1 MLLYRIR
8 STIAALI
15 ICGVQLAVAAPG
27 FITSASVSQDEGSA
41 LISIQFACRVEYID
55 HLPVLYGD
63 RLRVQ
68 MDSTGIC
75 SGAPP
80 TIASTH
86 EQYRPLNSDLAKLQ
100 ELDYDG
106 TSRGNQ
112 ILTLVFSEVVQYTVS
127 TDGAQDR
134 LDVRVKLDGAPA
146 SAPTPERA
154 ATGGVRVRREAEVVP
169 DYVINLS
176 SSRTPHTAS
185 DRVIDNMSPGLSI
198 FETEVVLGGITWY
211 RLRVG
216 TFETTEDAQ
225 LELMKLHITH
235 PAAWVDRAEK
245 GSGGASRDD
254 ISAEGVAAET
264 YASNAALASIGLDE
278 IDELMAD
285 ARRAVVAGELSRAVQ
300 IYTKVLR
307 VPNHDR
313 HAEAHEF
320 LGLARE
326 KNGQMAHAK
335 AEYQRYLALYPNSD
349 GAGRVSQRLAAML
362 ATSRRPESSMTTIAV
377 ADQATEKRQ
386 AGDWRVQTFFSQYY
400 RHDANQVNEEDAITS
415 QSALYSDV
423 NLDVRRRGE
432 RFDFSS
438 RLSAGYRNDFL
449 DEGEGSG
456 NETRIS
462 YAYADL
468 ADARTGLRGRI
479 GRQSKNTSGVL
490 GRFDGLNLSYRATE
504 RILVSTVFGQPVSS
518 ASDGLESERSFYG
531 ASIDYGPILEN
542 LELGMFFV
550 QQDIEGVQDRQ
561 AVGTEFRYFGESKS
575 LWGLIDFDTSYSE
588 LSSAFLQGNWRVTPR
603 LNVSGSFDRRH
614 TPYLSTGTAL
624 VGQPVQTFAEL
635 QVLFTENELRQLSL
649 DRAPISNSY
658 TAGISF
664 SISPKLQI
672 SADFNQTSVDASPE
686 SGGVSGMPESSYQY
700 LSTTLIASSLFKEG
714 DVSMLGLRYSSSDS
728 AQVTSLIVD
737 SRFPLGKRW
746 RINPRLRVDQR
757 IIMSDSSDEWQ
768 LTPGLRLQFRHNRKL
783 RIELEV
789 GKQFSQRQ
797 LAETDLDRESY
808 FVNLGY
814 QFYF

>member
-1 MLLYRIR
+1 M
-8 STIAALI
+8 
-15 ICGVQLAVAAPG
+15 AAPG
-27 FITSASVSQDEGSA
+27 FIVSTNITRDADSA

-75 SGAPP
+75 SGAAP
-80 TIASTH
+80 TIANRH
-86 EQYRPLNSDLAKLQ
+86 ELHLPLNADLAKLQ

-106 TSRGNQ
+106 TSQGNQ
-112 ILTLVFSEVVQYTVS
+112 ILTLVFSEIVQYTVS
-127 TDGAQDR
+127 PDGARDR
-134 LDVRVKLDGAPA
+134 LQVRVRLDNASTA
-146 SAPTPERA
+146 SAPAARA
-154 ATGGVRVRREAEVVP
+154 ATGGVRVPREPEVLP

-185 DRVIDNMSPGLSI
+185 DRVIENLSAGLTV
-198 FETEVVLGGITWY
+198 FETEVVLSGITWY

-216 TFETTEDAQ
+216 SFANTEDAQ
-225 LELMKLHITH
+225 VELMKLYSTY
-235 PAAWVDRAEK
+235 PTAWVDRAEK
-245 GSGGASRDD
+245 DLGDASSDD
-254 ISAEGVAAET
+254 ALAASTAVET
-264 YASNAALASIGLDE
+264 YASSAALASIGLDE

-285 ARRAVVAGELSRAVQ
+285 ARRAMVADELSRAVQ

-349 GAGRVSQRLAAML
+349 GASRVSQRLAALL
-362 ATSRRPESSMTTIAV
+362 ATNRRPKASSNTAIASSG
-377 ADQATEKRQ
+377 QAVRKQT
-386 AGDWRVQTFFSQYY
+386 GDWRIQTFFSQYY
-400 RHDANQVNEEDAITS
+400 RRDANQLNEEDEITS

-423 NLDVRRRGE
+423 NLDIRRRGE

-468 ADARTGLRGRI
+468 ADAKTGLRGRI
-479 GRQSKNTSGVL
+479 GRQSKNTGGVL
-490 GRFDGLNLSYRATE
+490 GRFDGLNVSYRATE
-504 RILVSTVFGQPVSS
+504 RILISTILGQPVNS
-518 ASDGLESERSFYG
+518 ASDGLESERTFYA
-531 ASIDYGPILEN
+531 ASIDYGPIFEN
-542 LELGMFFV
+542 LEVGMFFV
-550 QQDIEGVQDRQ
+550 QQDIEGVDDRQ
-561 AVGTEFRYFGESKS
+561 AVGTEFRYFGENKS
-575 LWGLIDFDTSYSE
+575 LWGLVDFDTSYNE

-603 LNVSGSFDRRH
+603 LNISGSFDRRH

-635 QVLFTENELRQLSL
+635 LVLFTEEEIRQLSL

-658 TAGISF
+658 TAGVSY
-664 SISPKLQI
+664 SMSPKLQI
-672 SADFNQTSVDASPE
+672 SADFNQTTVEGSPE
-686 SGGVSGMPESSYQY
+686 SGGISAMPENSYQY
-700 LSTTLIASSLFKEG
+700 FSTTLIASSLFKEG
-714 DVSMLGLRYSSSDS
+714 DVSMLGLRYSDSDS
-728 AQVTSLIVD
+728 AQVVSLILD

-757 IIMSDSSDEWQ
+757 KIMSDSSDEWQ
-768 LTPGLRLQFRHNRKL
+768 LTPGLRLQYRHSRKL
-783 RIELEV
+783 RVEFEL
-789 GKQFSQRQ
+789 GKQFSQRA
-797 LAETDLDRESY
+797 LAETDLERESY

-814 QFYF
+814 QLYF

>member
-1 MLLYRIR
+1 VLL
-8 STIAALI
+8 L
-15 ICGVQLAVAAPG
+15 LASPVYSAPG
-27 FITSASVSQDEGSA
+27 FITSANVTRDADSA

-68 MDSTGIC
+68 IDSTGIC
-75 SGAPP
+75 TGAAP
-80 TIASTH
+80 TIANTH
-86 EQYRPLNSDLAKLQ
+86 VQYRPLSADLAKLQ

-127 TDGAQDR
+127 PDGAQGR
-134 LDVRVKLDGAPA
+134 LEVRVKLDSVTAA
-146 SAPTPERA
+146 TPTPEK
-154 ATGGVRVRREAEVVP
+154 TVSGGVRVRREAEVLP

-185 DRVIDNMSPGLSI
+185 DRVIENVSPDLSV
-198 FETEVVLGGITWY
+198 FETEVVLGGVTWY

-216 TFETTEDAQ
+216 TFKNTEDAQ
-225 LELMKLHITH
+225 LELMKLHTTH
-235 PAAWVDRAEK
+235 PTAWVDRAEK
-245 GSGGASRDD
+245 GSGDASLDD
-254 ISAEGVAAET
+254 ITAESAAAET

-278 IDELMAD
+278 IDELMAN
-285 ARRAVVAGELSRAVQ
+285 ARRAMVADELSRAVQ

-335 AEYQRYLALYPNSD
+335 AEYQRYLALYPNGD
-349 GAGRVSQRLAAML
+349 GAGRVSQRLAALL
-362 ATSRRPESSMTTIAV
+362 ATNRKPRPSSGAV
-377 ADQATEKRQ
+377 AAAAQGPARKQAS
-386 AGDWRVQTFFSQYY
+386 DWRIQTFFSQYY
-400 RHDANQVNEEDAITS
+400 RRDANQLNEEEEITS
-415 QSALYSDV
+415 QSALYSDI

-468 ADARTGLRGRI
+468 ADAQTGLRGRI
-479 GRQSKNTSGVL
+479 GRQSKNRSGVL

-504 RILVSTVFGQPVSS
+504 RILLSTVFGQPVNSS
-518 ASDGLESERSFYG
+518 SDGLESERTFYG
-531 ASIDYGPILEN
+531 ASIDYGPIFED

-550 QQDIEGVQDRQ
+550 QQDIEGVDDRQ
-561 AVGTEFRYFGESKS
+561 AVGTEFRYFGENKS
-575 LWGLIDFDTSYSE
+575 LWGLIDYDTSYSE
-588 LSSAFLQGNWRVTPR
+588 LSSAFLQGNWRITPR

-635 QVLFTENELRQLSL
+635 LILMTEEEIRQLSL

-658 TAGISF
+658 TLGVSY
-664 SISPKLQI
+664 SVSPKLQI

-700 LSTTLIASSLFKEG
+700 FSTTLIASSLFKEG
-714 DVSMLGLRYSSSDS
+714 DVSMLGLRYSNSDS
-728 AQVTSLIVD
+728 AQVVSLILD

-757 IIMSDSSDEWQ
+757 KIMSDSSDEWQ
-768 LTPGLRLQFRHNRKL
+768 FAPGLRLQYRHSRKF
-783 RIELEV
+783 RIELEA
-789 GKQFSQRQ
+789 GKQFSQRA

-814 QFYF
+814 QLFF